1 MATAPAICKTGFCT
15 WVDFTDCMMIGECV
29 FPWRYIAIE
38 EDLLD
43 PDSMDDTGLGH
54 AGIGE
59 AAVLGPRL
67 AAPWV
72 NWTEG

>member
-38 EDLLD
+38 EDLGGDEKLVW
-43 PDSMDDTGLGH
+43 
-54 AGIGE
+54 I
-59 AAVLGPRL
+59 
-67 AAPWV
+67 
-72 NWTEG
+72 

>member
-1 MATAPAICKTGFCT
+1 MKDYGSSFSKRCILFLH
-15 WVDFTDCMMIGECV
+15 
-29 FPWRYIAIE
+29 
-38 EDLLD
+38 LLD
-43 PDSMDDTGLGH
+43 PDRMDDTGLGQ

-72 NWTEG
+72 NCTDG

>member
-1 MATAPAICKTGFCT
+1 MALLLVNA
-15 WVDFTDCMMIGECV
+15 V
-29 FPWRYIAIE
+29 FLH
-38 EDLLD
+38 LLD
-43 PDSMDDTGLGH
+43 PDRMDDTGLGQ

-72 NWTEG
+72 NCTDG